1 VASVPADSADAPR
14 DDDGADLIANARRR
28 HGTIGAALAAGM
40 LGLEKVLGRKP
51 REEAPIV
58 MAAPTD
64 PTDIDED
71 GIVVPLDG
79 DLSVLAPA
87 QPRPDPYAR
96 RRARRP
102 RRR

>member
-1 VASVPADSADAPR
+1 MAEDRAATPAQV
-14 DDDGADLIANARRR
+14 DDTSEMLANARRR
-28 HGTIGAALAAGM
+28 HGTLGAALAAGM
-40 LGLEKVLGRKP
+40 LGLDKVLGRKP

-64 PTDIDED
+64 PTDIDSE
-71 GIVVPLDG
+71 GIVVDLD
-79 DLSVLAPA
+79 DDVQIVAPA

-102 RRR
+102 RRH

>member
-1 VASVPADSADAPR
+1 MAADAPEPLR
-14 DDDGADLIANARRR
+14 DDGADLIANARRR

-40 LGLEKVLGRKP
+40 LGLEKVLGRAP

-64 PTDIDED
+64 PTDIDRD
-71 GIVVPLDG
+71 GIVVPLD
-79 DLSVLAPA
+79 DELSVVAPA

-96 RRARRP
+96 RRSRRP